1 MSVVLPRGLGF
12 TSGMLGRA
20 IIFASIVVGLGRVSA
35 AGAANPDPGERAEA
49 MLQGA
54 AINRFVARQLPTTFA
69 VRGDRAAG
77 IGAEDVVLVD
87 ARYCGGNGKNRGR
100 VVGVLRPSADDVAN
114 LPAIDARDCQG
125 KLDNVARRLAGA
137 AGAGKV
143 AVAELAV
150 EWAPWEL
157 RISLGEIA
165 PAGDG
170 GRPLART
177 LARAKAAG
185 PLAVVDTSGLQLA
198 TERGSALGLNLAVSF
213 PKDGVLATLTPA
225 CSGCVP
231 PARTPIVN
239 SAAGPADADASVAAT
254 LRFAN
259 RIVAFYSEEGPLVL
273 DVERQSVEI
282 RNIQIA
288 GGEGTLSVSGR
299 ATSRAVAE
307 TALIHIESAGPDLR
321 LAEVRAEA
329 EMESCG
335 GKGGVADA
343 RCNVRN
349 ATRGPAASALGA
361 AITSRYRGQP
371 LRAFIAPPP
380 FSFDV
385 GGRRMT
391 MRLVPT
397 RASSTG
403 GSLVVHGKA
412 DVE

>member
-1 MSVVLPRGLGF
+1 
-12 TSGMLGRA
+12 MLGRA
-20 IIFASIVVGLGRVSA
+20 IILAATVAGLGDLPA
-35 AGAANPDPGERAEA
+35 ARAANPDPGERAEA
-49 MLQGA
+49 LLQGA
-54 AINRFVARQLPTTFA
+54 AINRFVARQLPATFA

-87 ARYCGGNGKNRGR
+87 ARYCSGNGKNRGR
-100 VVGVLRPSADDVAN
+100 IVGVLRPAADEVPG
-114 LPAIDARDCQG
+114 LPPIDAHDCQG
-125 KLDNVARRLAGA
+125 KLDSVARRLAGGP
-137 AGAGKV
+137 GAGKV
-143 AVAELAV
+143 AVAELAL

-157 RISLGEIA
+157 RVSIGEIA

-170 GRPLART
+170 ARPLART

-198 TERGSALGLNLAVSF
+198 TERGSTLGLDLALSF

-225 CSGCVP
+225 CAGCVP
-231 PARTPIVN
+231 PPRAPIV
-239 SAAGPADADASVAAT
+239 SAGAASADADASVAAT

-259 RIVAFYSEEGPLVL
+259 RMVAFYSDEGPLVL
-273 DVERQSVEI
+273 DVERQSIEI

-299 ATSRAVAE
+299 ATSRAVSE
-307 TALIHIESAGPDLR
+307 TALVHIESAGPDLK
-321 LAEVRAEA
+321 LAQVRAEA
-329 EMESCG
+329 EMENCG
-335 GKGGVADA
+335 GQGGVADT
-343 RCNVRN
+343 RCNIRN
-349 ATRGPAASALGA
+349 ATRGPAAAALA
-361 AITSRYRGQP
+361 AALTSRYRGQA
-371 LRAFIAPPP
+371 LRTFIAPPP

-391 MRLVPT
+391 LRLVPT

-403 GSLVVHGKA
+403 GSLIVHGKA

>member
-1 MSVVLPRGLGF
+1 MAARV
-12 TSGMLGRA
+12 
-20 IIFASIVVGLGRVSA
+20 IFAGLIVAALVSVPPA
-35 AGAANPDPGERAEA
+35 RAANPDPGERAEA
-49 MLQGA
+49 LLQGA
-54 AINRFVARQLPTTFA
+54 AINRFVARQLPATFA

-87 ARYCGGNGKNRGR
+87 ARYCGGNVKTRGR
-100 VVGVLRPSADDVAN
+100 IVGVLRPSADDVPN
-114 LPAIDARDCQG
+114 LPPIDDHDCQT

-150 EWAPWEL
+150 DWAPWEL
-157 RISLGEIA
+157 RISIGEIA
-165 PAGDG
+165 PAGEG
-170 GRPLART
+170 ARPLART

-198 TERGSALGLNLAVSF
+198 TERGSTLGLDLALSF

-225 CSGCVP
+225 CPGCAP
-231 PARTPIVN
+231 PARTPLVH
-239 SAAGPADADASVAAT
+239 AAAVPGDADASVAAT

-299 ATSRAVAE
+299 ATSRAVSE
-307 TALIHIESAGPDLR
+307 TALIRMESAGPDLR
-321 LAEVRAEA
+321 LADVRAEA
-329 EMESCG
+329 EMEKCG
-335 GKGGVADA
+335 DRGGVADA
-343 RCNVRN
+343 RCNVGN
-349 ATRGPAASALGA
+349 AMRGSAASALAA
-361 AITSRYRGQP
+361 AITARYRGRP
-371 LRAFIAPPP
+371 LRAIIAPPP

-403 GSLVVHGKA
+403 GSLIVHGKA